1 MATPSQKKSH
11 TGKIT
16 LAVLVLFIVGLVG
29 FGYYSQTS
37 SLNSTQ
43 AAEPA
48 EEKTVTADPSDPIFL
63 AGPNDIVIGDAN
75 APATILDYSSLSC
88 PHCAHFHLEV
98 LPQVKKELIDT
109 GKAKLVFRH
118 FPLNEPALRA
128 AQLVECS
135 GVMKRE
141 AILKALFETQ
151 KNWAFSENFKAD
163 LKIIAQQGGIDA
175 AAFDSCLA
183 DKALEDAILET
194 RQAAAT
200 KAGVNSTPSFF
211 VNGKAVENFT
221 EAKGFTDAVNEAAK
235 PAEAAVAPTPQTAAP
250 AAAAAPQPAAESPAK
265 P

>member
-11 TGKIT
+11 TGKIMLT
-16 LAVLVLFIVGLVG
+16 VLVLFIIGLVG

-43 AAEPA
+43 AAEPTD
-48 EEKTVTADPSDPIFL
+48 EQPTLADASDPIFL
-63 AGPNDIVIGDAN
+63 AGANDIVIGDVN
-75 APATILDYSSLSC
+75 APATIIDYSSLSC

-98 LPQVKKELIDT
+98 LPQLKKALLDS
-109 GKAKLVFRH
+109 GKAKLAFRH

-128 AQLVECS
+128 SQLVECS

-141 AILKALFETQ
+141 AMLKALFETQ
-151 KNWAFSENFKAD
+151 KNWAFSESFKND

-183 DKALEDAILET
+183 DKALEDAILQT
-194 RQAAAT
+194 RQEAAT

-211 VNGKAVENFT
+211 VNGKPVENFT
-221 EAKGFTDAVNEAAK
+221 DAQSFIDAVNNTAQT
-235 PAEAAVAPTPQTAAP
+235 APAAP
-250 AAAAAPQPAAESPAK
+250 APAAGNPAK